1 MCKRFSYRIADC
13 ARLLIMVSVLV
24 STGVSAATY
33 SERGDQLAN
42 NGNYEAAAQAFAE
55 AQRLAPRDAEVTGK
69 LAQLSL
75 MLGNDKQALQWAQ
88 KAVALEPDSV
98 DYQMLLGDTYA
109 SYVND
114 VSLFSKLGIAHK
126 VQDAYRKAVELK
138 PGSADAHYRLAM
150 FYLTAP
156 RIAGGSSENA
166 DEQIQTLEKID
177 PAMAAI
183 LRARQARNAKH
194 YAQAESLLRKGATR
208 GKDGSAYLVL
218 GDLLA
223 SRKQPV
229 DAFAAYRQAIAAYP
243 HEPGAYYQIGN
254 LSAEGKIDAQ
264 TGISALQA
272 YLGMPIDWREGNQAF
287 CWAHYRLAQIWAR
300 LGDTN
305 KADAEYQQALAL
317 DPGFEQAM
325 PVVQKPNKGDVE

>member
-13 ARLLIMVSVLV
+13 ARLLILVSLLL
-24 STGVSAATY
+24 STGVSAATHP
-33 SERGDQLAN
+33 ERGDQFAN
-42 NGNYEAAAQAFAE
+42 DGNYEAAVQAFAE
-55 AQRLAPRDAEVTGK
+55 AQRLAPRDAVVTAK
-69 LAQLSL
+69 LAQVSL
-75 MLGNDKQALQWAQ
+75 MLGEDKQALQWAQ
-88 KAVALEPDSV
+88 KAVALKPDSA

-126 VQDAYRKAVELK
+126 VRDAYLKAVELK
-138 PGSADAHYRLAM
+138 PGSADTHYRLAM

-156 RIAGGSSENA
+156 GIAGGSSENA
-166 DEQIQTLEKID
+166 DEQIQTLEKLD

-183 LRARQARNAKH
+183 LRARQARNAKQ
-194 YAQAESLLRKGATR
+194 YAKAEGLLRKGSTM

-218 GDLLA
+218 GDFLA
-223 SRKQPV
+223 SRKRPL
-229 DAFAAYRQAIAAYP
+229 DALAAYRQAIAAYP
-243 HEPGAYYQIGN
+243 HEPDAYYQIGN

-264 TGISALQA
+264 TGISSLQA

-305 KADAEYQQALAL
+305 KAGAEYQQALAL
-317 DPGFEQAM
+317 DPGFKQARP
-325 PVVQKPNKGDVE
+325 PVIQKQASK